1 MTRAITPDEATEQAA
16 AAPNIP
22 DPVFEVFNELIV
34 KNLRDGEAHV
44 LQDDAVTAI
53 SGALTVERQD
63 VLDNHWLDVEDAYRA
78 QGWVV
83 DYDKPGY
90 NETYSAFF
98 TFKRPR

>member
-22 DPVFEVFNELIV
+22 DQVFAVFNELIV
-34 KNLRDGEAHV
+34 KNLRDGEARV

-63 VLDNHWLDVEDAYRA
+63 VFDNHWLDVEDAYRA

-83 DYDKPGY
+83 DYDKPCY

-98 TFKRPR
+98 TFRRPR